1 MNTKNNKLP
10 FIFGDGILVV
20 LIFFWPAYGIP
31 LIIAI
36 GLIIYRNKKSKRI
49 SMELYNE
56 YLGFEEVS
64 TRLNIKK
71 EEVRSDMEIMK
82 TIIAEEES
90 NLEKEKNKML
100 SGVEKESK
108 LIKAEINKLKIEIN
122 TLQEEKREVKKE
134 IENYEKE
141 HIYKVVDMRDYSDI
155 SSMELKNEIS
165 LLGVEEKELIKNGEA
180 LIVDSE
186 DTKKNINYQIKQLLR
201 SFNAETENILSK
213 LTVANV
219 DTSRN
224 KIVKTYETL
233 NNIFKVD
240 GIEIGKEL
248 LDIKLKEANLMYQ
261 YQIKIEQ
268 EKEQQKSIK
277 EQMVEEEKE
286 RREIEREKVKLE
298 KEEKQFKN
306 EVSKLI
312 SYLQKTDSDLE
323 KKLYLD
329 KIEELEG
336 KLKLLEIDKENI
348 LQREQNTRAGFVYII
363 SNVGSFGEDVYKI
376 GMTRRLEP
384 MDRIKELGSASV
396 PFEFDVHAM
405 IFSGDAPALET
416 ILHQYFR
423 EQEVNKVNSRK
434 EFFKVDLK
442 DIEEVVKNN
451 HNATVDFTLVA
462 KAEQYRESLRLLELM
477 EVTIE

>member
-1 MNTKNNKLP
+1 MNTKNDKLP
-10 FIFGDGILVV
+10 FIFGDGIIAI
-20 LIFFWPAYGIP
+20 LIFFWPVYGIP
-31 LIIAI
+31 LLIAI

-56 YLGFEEVS
+56 YLGFEEIS
-64 TRLNIKK
+64 TRLSIEK
-71 EEVRSDMEIMK
+71 EEAKSDMEIMK
-82 TIIAEEES
+82 TIIAEEEA
-90 NLEKEKNKML
+90 NLEKEKIKML
-100 SGVEKESK
+100 SEVEKESK

-122 TLQEEKREVKKE
+122 TLQEEKKEVKEE

-155 SSMELKNEIS
+155 TSMELKNEIS
-165 LLGVEEKELIKNGEA
+165 LLGVEEKELLKNGEA
-180 LIVDSE
+180 LIINSE
-186 DTKKNINYQIKQLLR
+186 DTKKNINYQIKQMLR

-268 EKEQQKSIK
+268 EREQQRSIK

-286 RREIEREKVKLE
+286 RREIEREKVKLD

-416 ILHQYFR
+416 TLHQYFR

-477 EVTIE
+477 AVTID